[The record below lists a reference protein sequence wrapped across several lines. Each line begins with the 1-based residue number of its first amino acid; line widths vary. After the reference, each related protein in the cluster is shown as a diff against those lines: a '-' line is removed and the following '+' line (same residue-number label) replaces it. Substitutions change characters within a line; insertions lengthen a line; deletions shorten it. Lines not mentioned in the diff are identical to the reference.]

1 MYSYASGQLI
11 SKSLQGMVRRDKQSI
26 EKVKK
31 FLSAGLSESP
41 KALFMDM
48 GIDITNAKFWH
59 QGLDEVDN
67 LLKEVESLVAQ

>member
-1 MYSYASGQLI
+1 
-11 SKSLQGMVRRDKQSI
+11 MVRRDKQSI

-48 GIDITNAKFWH
+48 GIDITDAKFWN
-59 QGLDEVDN
+59 QGLN
-67 LLKEVESLVAQ
+67 EVEALLTEAENLAAQ